1 MTITTKVRKEKVN
14 TVTGYAFTITTTYSS
29 FDEQLIEDMY
39 KKTVDIYGADT
50 IGNVSDEEWR
60 KEILK

>member
-1 MTITTKVRKEKVN
+1 M
-14 TVTGYAFTITTTYSS
+14 TITTTYSS

-39 KKTVDIYGADT
+39 KKIVDVYGADT

-60 KEILK
+60 KEMLK